1 MLELLSTE
9 KHQLKLFRLSQIP
22 QISKILE
29 EQGIRGDGLNEMRE
43 LLQNRGITDSS
54 EDLCKAQ
61 FRNTRLNENMR
72 FVTRFSDGTFP
83 VFYSSLEV
91 ATAKAE
97 ISHHFAKIA
106 GNPSKPRTAYYSCF
120 SCDFEGQA
128 KDLRLKQFDWPELTD
143 DDYQFCNRL
152 GAEAVEISLDGL
164 FTPSARITDGTNFPV
179 FTERSIRNPLV
190 TMKIAVTYDP
200 STEKV
205 SLNCNKES

>member
-106 GNPSKPRTAYYSCF
+106 GTHPSQEQHTTVASVVISKGRPR
-120 SCDFEGQA
+120 
-128 KDLRLKQFDWPELTD
+128 
-143 DDYQFCNRL
+143 
-152 GAEAVEISLDGL
+152 I
-164 FTPSARITDGTNFPV
+164 
-179 FTERSIRNPLV
+179 
-190 TMKIAVTYDP
+190 
-200 STEKV
+200 
-205 SLNCNKES
+205 